1 MIKRSKKS
9 PRHIERR
16 NSKNILKHIHLTK
29 LQPHSYKN
37 CLGTVLDTN
46 YDAGF
51 IVDQVD
57 PLDAAQFRSS
67 KSSGLETKTVVNDN
81 IISAKEVRAAHKGW
95 TDALVSISQTYK
107 KKGIEAAKAL
117 AGDVIDGAYAY
128 QLGAVAFKPTWAS
141 GDSSFRTTRE
151 GAVSY
156 FVGDNDNFD
165 DLGYAIGNK
174 PDPVTGERSAWEKA
188 WFDRSVMRLDGNTA
202 TVQGFMYT
210 KDEDGNV
217 GYVDKTWSYQKDDEG
232 TVRIV
237 LHHSSSPYV
246 SVDDPDELK
255 NRKVDNRGFD
265 PANQIKRKEVKAAQK
280 AWTNALVSISQTYK
294 DEGFDAAKSLAGD
307 VIDGAYDYQVGPVA
321 FKPTWAFGDTT
332 FRTGRR
338 GAVSYFI
345 GGDKRFEDTG
355 FGIGNKPDPD
365 TGKRSPWKKAWTENA
380 VIRLDGDTAT
390 SMGWMYSKDEDG
402 NVSKVDKT
410 WTWRKDDDGNLRI
423 VVHHSSTPYG

>member
-1 MIKRSKKS
+1 MFDV
-9 PRHIERR
+9 
-16 NSKNILKHIHLTK
+16 
-29 LQPHSYKN
+29 HS
-37 CLGTVLDTN
+37 CD
-46 YDAGF
+46 GF
-51 IVDQVD
+51 LVEQGD
-57 PLDAAQFRSS
+57 PLEGALFRSGGN
-67 KSSGLETKTVVNDN
+67 SSLETKVVVNDN
-81 IISAKEVRAAHKGW
+81 IITGKEVRAAHKAW

-107 KKGIEAAKAL
+107 KDGLDAAKSL
-117 AGDVIDGAYAY
+117 AGDVIDGAYGY
-128 QLGAVAFKPTWAS
+128 QLGAVAFIPTWAY
-141 GDSSFRTTRE
+141 GDTTFRTTRD

-156 FVGDNDNFD
+156 FVGGDKNFD

-174 PDPVTGERSAWEKA
+174 PDPVTGERSPWKKA

-217 GYVDKTWSYQKDDEG
+217 GYVDKTWAYQKDDEG

-237 LHHSSSPYV
+237 LHHSSSPYTLIE
-246 SVDDPDELK
+246 DPSEQR
-255 NRKVDNRGFD
+255 NRKVDNRSFD
-265 PANQIKRKEVKAAQK
+265 PANRIRRREVNAAQK

-321 FKPTWAFGDTT
+321 FKPTWAFGDST

-345 GGDKRFEDTG
+345 GGDRRFDDPG
-355 FGIGNKPDPD
+355 FAIGNKPDPD

-402 NVSKVDKT
+402 KVSKVDKT

-423 VVHHSSTPYG
+423 VVHHSSTPYA

>member
-1 MIKRSKKS
+1 MFDA
-9 PRHIERR
+9 
-16 NSKNILKHIHLTK
+16 NS
-29 LQPHSYKN
+29 
-37 CLGTVLDTN
+37 
-46 YDAGF
+46 DAGF
-51 IVDQVD
+51 IVEQVD

-95 TDALVSISQTYK
+95 TDALVSISQTNK

-174 PDPVTGERSAWEKA
+174 PDPVTGERSAWKKA

-210 KDEDGNV
+210 KDEAGNV
-217 GYVDKTWSYQKDDEG
+217 SYVDKTWGYQKDDDG

-321 FKPTWAFGDTT
+321 FKPTWASGSTT

>member
-1 MIKRSKKS
+1 MEGCATATSSQMFDAKS
-9 PRHIERR
+9 
-16 NSKNILKHIHLTK
+16 
-29 LQPHSYKN
+29 
-37 CLGTVLDTN
+37 
-46 YDAGF
+46 DAGF
-51 IVDQVD
+51 IVEQVD

-95 TDALVSISQTYK
+95 TDALVSISQTNK

-156 FVGDNDNFD
+156 FVGDYDNFD

-174 PDPVTGERSAWEKA
+174 ADPVTGERSPWKKS

-202 TVQGFMYT
+202 TVQGLMYT
-210 KDEDGNV
+210 KDEAGNV
-217 GYVDKTWSYQKDDEG
+217 SYVDKTWGYQKDDDG

-237 LHHSSSPYV
+237 LHHSSSPYE

-255 NRKVDNRGFD
+255 NRKIDNRGFD
-265 PANQIKRKEVKAAQK
+265 PANRIKRKEVKAAQK
-280 AWTNALVSISQTYK
+280 AWTSALVNISQTFK
-294 DEGFDAAKSLAGD
+294 NEGFDAAKALAGD
-307 VIDGAYDYQVGPVA
+307 VIDGAYDYQAGPVA

-345 GGDKRFEDTG
+345 GGDKRFDDLG
-355 FGIGNKPDPD
+355 FAIGNKPDSE
-365 TGKRSPWKKAWTENA
+365 TGKRSPWATAWTENA

>member
-1 MIKRSKKS
+1 MFDA
-9 PRHIERR
+9 
-16 NSKNILKHIHLTK
+16 NS
-29 LQPHSYKN
+29 
-37 CLGTVLDTN
+37 
-46 YDAGF
+46 DAGF
-51 IVDQVD
+51 IVEQVD

-95 TDALVSISQTYK
+95 TDALVSISQTNK

-141 GDSSFRTTRE
+141 GNSSFRTTRE

-174 PDPVTGERSAWEKA
+174 PDPVTGERSAWKKA

-265 PANQIKRKEVKAAQK
+265 PANRIKRKEVKAAQK
-280 AWTNALVSISQTYK
+280 AWTSALVNISQTYK

-321 FKPTWAFGDTT
+321 FKPTWASGSTT

>member
-1 MIKRSKKS
+1 MFDA
-9 PRHIERR
+9 
-16 NSKNILKHIHLTK
+16 NS
-29 LQPHSYKN
+29 
-37 CLGTVLDTN
+37 
-46 YDAGF
+46 DAVF

-95 TDALVSISQTYK
+95 TDALVSISQTNK
-107 KKGIEAAKAL
+107 KKGIEAAKVL

-174 PDPVTGERSAWEKA
+174 PDPVTGERSAWKKA

-202 TVQGFMYT
+202 TVQGLMYT
-210 KDEDGNV
+210 KDEAGNV
-217 GYVDKTWSYQKDDEG
+217 SYVDKTWGYQKDDDG

-321 FKPTWAFGDTT
+321 FKPTWASGSTT

>member
-1 MIKRSKKS
+1 MFDAKS
-9 PRHIERR
+9 
-16 NSKNILKHIHLTK
+16 
-29 LQPHSYKN
+29 
-37 CLGTVLDTN
+37 
-46 YDAGF
+46 DAGF
-51 IVDQVD
+51 IVEQVD

-95 TDALVSISQTYK
+95 TDALVSISQTNK
-107 KKGIEAAKAL
+107 KKGIEAAKVL

-174 PDPVTGERSAWEKA
+174 PDPVTGERSAWKKA

-265 PANQIKRKEVKAAQK
+265 PANRIKRKEVKAAQK

-321 FKPTWAFGDTT
+321 FKPTWASGSTT

-365 TGKRSPWKKAWTENA
+365 TGKRSPWEKAWTENA

>member
-1 MIKRSKKS
+1 MFDA
-9 PRHIERR
+9 
-16 NSKNILKHIHLTK
+16 NS
-29 LQPHSYKN
+29 
-37 CLGTVLDTN
+37 C
-46 YDAGF
+46 AGF
-51 IVDQVD
+51 IVEQAD
-57 PLDAAQFRSS
+57 PLEGAQFRSS

-81 IISAKEVRAAHKGW
+81 IITGKEVRAAHKAW

-107 KKGIEAAKAL
+107 KDGFKAAKSL
-117 AGDVIDGAYAY
+117 AGDVIDGAYGY
-128 QLGAVAFKPTWAS
+128 QLGAVAFKPTWAN
-141 GDSSFRTTRE
+141 GDTTFRTTRD

-156 FVGDNDNFD
+156 FVGGDKNFD
-165 DLGYAIGNK
+165 DLGFGIGSK
-174 PDPVTGERSAWEKA
+174 PDPVTGERSAWKKA

-217 GYVDKTWSYQKDDEG
+217 GYVDKTWAYQKDDEG
-232 TVRIV
+232 TVRVV

-307 VIDGAYDYQVGPVA
+307 VIDGAYDYQAGPVA
-321 FKPTWAFGDTT
+321 FKPTWAYGDTT

-338 GAVSYFI
+338 GAVSYFV
-345 GGDKRFEDTG
+345 GGDKRFDDLG
-355 FGIGNKPDPD
+355 FAIGNKPDPD
-365 TGKRSPWKKAWTENA
+365 TGKRSPWANAWAENA

-390 SMGWMYSKDEDG
+390 SMGWVYTEDENG

>member
-1 MIKRSKKS
+1 MFDA
-9 PRHIERR
+9 
-16 NSKNILKHIHLTK
+16 NSD
-29 LQPHSYKN
+29 P
-37 CLGTVLDTN
+37 V
-46 YDAGF
+46 F

-107 KKGIEAAKAL
+107 KKGIEAAKVL

-174 PDPVTGERSAWEKA
+174 PDPVTGERSAWKKA

-202 TVQGFMYT
+202 TVQGLMYT
-210 KDEDGNV
+210 KDEAGNV
-217 GYVDKTWSYQKDDEG
+217 SYVDKTWGYQKDDDG
-232 TVRIV
+232 TVQII
-237 LHHSSSPYV
+237 LHHSSSPYE

-255 NRKVDNRGFD
+255 NRKIDNRGFD
-265 PANQIKRKEVKAAQK
+265 PANRIKRKEVKAAQT
-280 AWTNALVSISQTYK
+280 AWTSALVNISQTYK

-321 FKPTWAFGDTT
+321 FKPTWASGSTT

>member
-1 MIKRSKKS
+1 MFDA
-9 PRHIERR
+9 
-16 NSKNILKHIHLTK
+16 NS
-29 LQPHSYKN
+29 
-37 CLGTVLDTN
+37 
-46 YDAGF
+46 DAGF
-51 IVDQVD
+51 IVEQLD

-95 TDALVSISQTYK
+95 TDALVSISQTNK
-107 KKGIEAAKAL
+107 KKGIEAAKVL

-174 PDPVTGERSAWEKA
+174 PDPVTGERSAWKKA

-210 KDEDGNV
+210 KDEAGNV
-217 GYVDKTWSYQKDDEG
+217 SYVDKTWGYQKDDDG

-321 FKPTWAFGDTT
+321 FKPTWASGSTT

>member
-1 MIKRSKKS
+1 MFDA
-9 PRHIERR
+9 
-16 NSKNILKHIHLTK
+16 NS
-29 LQPHSYKN
+29 
-37 CLGTVLDTN
+37 
-46 YDAGF
+46 DAGF
-51 IVDQVD
+51 IVEQVD

-95 TDALVSISQTYK
+95 TDALVSISQTNK

-141 GDSSFRTTRE
+141 GNSSFRTTRE

-174 PDPVTGERSAWEKA
+174 PDPVTGERSAWKKA

-321 FKPTWAFGDTT
+321 FKPTWASGSTT